1 MKHKLIALIDQHEKS
16 CFLVAINAFNP
27 DKEIREYLKADMN
40 QSRQILESYINKQRR
55 VNDEI

>member
-16 CFLVAINAFNP
+16 CFLVAINALNP
-27 DKEIREYLKADMN
+27 DKETREHLKADMN
-40 QSRQILESYINKQRR
+40 QSRQILESYINNQRR